1 MNDLRRDKI
10 HAQFQLMRQSKGAK
24 PFELKVA
31 TELPSQ
37 GVTAIFG
44 HSGSGKTT
52 FLRCVAGLERAQ
64 TGYLEVQGQV
74 WQGAKQFLPT
84 HKRPLGYVFQEA
96 SLFEHLTALGNLKF
110 AMKRAAEP
118 TSSEAF
124 EKIVSLM
131 GIESILPRYPSQLSG
146 GERQRVAIARA
157 LLIQPRIL
165 LMDEPLASLDNPR
178 KQEILPYL
186 AKLRTSL
193 DIPILYVSHSVD
205 EIAQLADHVMVLEGG
220 QLVAQ
225 GALSDVFA
233 RTDLKALSGFDMGA
247 VWQGKVIE
255 RQSQWHLAK
264 VACGDANLWVR
275 DAGDDIGGDL
285 RLRILARDV
294 SLSRSASD
302 DSSIVNR
309 LPVTIIEVTPD
320 QDEAMVLLRL
330 ESAGQ
335 VLLARLTRRSLETMQ
350 LAVGQLLWAQIKS
363 VAIMR

>member
-1 MNDLRRDKI
+1 MSALIANTI
-10 HAQFQLMRQSKGAK
+10 HAQFQLTRQSKGVE
-24 PFELKVA
+24 PFELKIA

-37 GVTAIFG
+37 GVTAVFG

-64 TGYLEVQGQV
+64 TAYLEVQGQV
-74 WQGAKQFLPT
+74 WQDANKFMPT
-84 HKRPLGYVFQEA
+84 HKRPLGYVFQES

-110 AMKRAAEP
+110 AIKRAAEP

-124 EKIVSLM
+124 ERIVSLM
-131 GIESILPRYPSQLSG
+131 GIESILARYPSQLSG

-165 LMDEPLASLDNPR
+165 LMDEPLASLDNAR

-205 EIAQLADHVMVLEGG
+205 EIAQLADHVVVLEGG
-220 QLVAQ
+220 RLVAQ
-225 GALSDVFA
+225 GDLSEVFA
-233 RTDLKALSGFDMGA
+233 RTDLRALSGFDTGA

-255 RQSQWHLAK
+255 RETQWHLAK
-264 VACGDANLWVR
+264 VACGETSVWVR
-275 DAGDDIGGDL
+275 DAGDHIGSAM
-285 RLRILARDV
+285 RLRVLARDV
-294 SLSRSASD
+294 SLSRSVD
-302 DSSIVNR
+302 DESSIVNR
-309 LPVTIIEVTPD
+309 LPVTILEITPD

-335 VLLARLTRRSLETMQ
+335 VLLARLTKRSLETMR
-350 LAVGQLLWAQIKS
+350 LAVGQSLWAQIKS
-363 VAIMR
+363 VAIVR